1 MVLKYNKLFKPAK
14 IRNLRIKNRIAMA
27 PMGVFGLVTQ
37 DGCFNQRAINYYVER
52 AKGGVGLIITGL
64 TKIEN
69 EIEKYK
75 PGQVPTVSINPSHFI
90 STAVE
95 MTEKVHAFGTKIF
108 LQLGVGFGR
117 VAPPSKLIT
126 KPIAPSVIPNYWQPN
141 QMCREL
147 TTEEVDILV
156 KKTGDASEIAYKA
169 GFDGV
174 EIHAVHEGY
183 LLDQF
188 AISLFNKRNDKY
200 GGNLYGR
207 LTFPIEIVAEIKNRL
222 GREFPVQLRYSI
234 KSFIKDWRKGALP
247 GENFEEKGRDIEEGL
262 KAVKLLEEA
271 GYDSFNV
278 DVGSY
283 DAWYWSHP
291 PVYQDY
297 GVALP
302 YIKKLKKIV
311 KVPII
316 VAGKLGKPA
325 LAQQVLI
332 EGKADIVAL
341 GRPLLADPYWPK
353 KILGGKE
360 EEIKPC
366 LGCHDGCMGRGF
378 NGNPLSCA
386 VNPDCGREEEYKIFK
401 TNKAKNVLIVGG
413 GIAGMEAARVAALKG
428 HDVILYEKNK
438 ELGGHLIEA
447 SVPDFK
453 RDEVDLLRWYKNVLK
468 QYDVKI
474 NLNKNVSPDMVK
486 KINPDT
492 LIIATGST
500 PASLNVPGISRR
512 HVAQAVDILL
522 GKKNAGNL
530 IAVIGGGLVGCETAL
545 WLAKQGKKVTIVEMA
560 DDIMIM
566 GKPVP
571 YMNRMMLIDLLK
583 FYKVNILTSVS
594 FLKIEEDKL
603 ILINKSFAEIS
614 LFVDTVILAIGF
626 SPNQELYQALSDK
639 FSEIYQIGDANKPR
653 NIMSAIWEGNEVARN
668 I

>member
-1 MVLKYNKLFKPAK
+1 
-14 IRNLRIKNRIAMA
+14 
-27 PMGVFGLVTQ
+27 
-37 DGCFNQRAINYYVER
+37 
-52 AKGGVGLIITGL
+52 
-64 TKIEN
+64 
-69 EIEKYK
+69 
-75 PGQVPTVSINPSHFI
+75 
-90 STAVE
+90 
-95 MTEKVHAFGTKIF
+95 
-108 LQLGVGFGR
+108 
-117 VAPPSKLIT
+117 
-126 KPIAPSVIPNYWQPN
+126 
-141 QMCREL
+141 MCREL
-147 TTEEVDILV
+147 TTEEVGILV

-200 GGNLYGR
+200 GGDLYGR

-222 GREFPVQLRYSI
+222 DRGYPVQLRYSI

-262 KAVKLLEEA
+262 KAAKLLEEA

-291 PVYQDY
+291 PLYQGY
-297 GVALP
+297 GVVLP
-302 YIKKLKKIV
+302 YIKKLKKAV

-353 KILGGKE
+353 KILEGKE

-378 NGNPLSCA
+378 NGYPLSCA
-386 VNPDCGREEEYKIFK
+386 VNPDCGCEREHKIFK
-401 TNKAKNVLIVGG
+401 SNKAKNVLIVGG

-428 HDVILYEKNK
+428 HNVILYEKNK

-453 RDEVDLLRWYKNVLK
+453 KDEVNLVRWYKNILK
-468 QYDVKI
+468 KYNVKI
-474 NLNKNVSPDMVK
+474 NLNKNVSPDIVK

-500 PASLNVPGISRR
+500 PVTLNVPGINKR
-512 HVAQAVDILL
+512 HVAQATDVLL
-522 GKKNAGNL
+522 GKKNAENL

-545 WLAKQGKKVTIVEMA
+545 WLAKQGKKVTIIEMA
-560 DDIMIM
+560 NDIMIM

-571 YMNRMMLIDLLK
+571 HMNRMMLIDLLK
-583 FYKVNILTSVS
+583 FNKVNILTNTSL
-594 FLKIEEDKL
+594 LKIEEDKV
-603 ILINKSFAEIS
+603 ILINKFFIKIS
-614 LFVDTVILAIGF
+614 LLIDTVILAVGF
-626 SPNQELYQALSDK
+626 SPNQELYQVLSDK
-639 FSEIYQIGDANKPR
+639 FPEIYQIGDANKPR

>member
-1 MVLKYNKLFKPAK
+1 MVLKYNELFEPAK
-14 IRNLRIKNRIAMA
+14 IGNLRIKNRIAMA

-37 DGCFNQRAINYYVER
+37 DGCFNQRAIDYYVVR

-64 TKIEN
+64 AKIEN

-90 STAVE
+90 SSAIE
-95 MTEKVHAFGTKIF
+95 MTEKVHAFGSKIF
-108 LQLGVGFGR
+108 LQLGIGFGR
-117 VAPPSKLIT
+117 VAPLNKLIT

-147 TTEEVDILV
+147 TTEEVGILV
-156 KKTGDASEIAYKA
+156 KKTGDASEIAYRA

-222 GREFPVQLRYSI
+222 GRKYPVQLRYSI
-234 KSFIKDWRKGALP
+234 KSFIKGWRKGGLP
-247 GENFEEKGRDIEEGL
+247 AEKFEEKGRDIKEGL
-262 KAVKLLEEA
+262 KAAKLLEEA

-302 YIKKLKKIV
+302 YTKKLKKII

-325 LAQQVLI
+325 IAQQALI
-332 EGKADIVAL
+332 EEKADLVAL

-353 KILGGKE
+353 KVLEGKE

-386 VNPDCGREEEYKIFK
+386 VNPDCGREKEYKIFK
-401 TNKAKNVLIVGG
+401 TNKTKSVLIVGG
-413 GIAGMEAARVAALKG
+413 GISGMEAARVAALRG
-428 HDVILYEKNK
+428 NDVILYEKKK

-453 RDEVDLLRWYKNVLK
+453 RDEIDLLRWYKNVLK
-468 QYDVKI
+468 KHNVKI
-474 NLNKNVSPDMVK
+474 NLNENVSPDMVK
-486 KINPDT
+486 KINPNI
-492 LIIATGST
+492 LIVATGST
-500 PASLNVPGISRR
+500 PITLNVPGINKKC
-512 HVAQAVDILL
+512 VAQATDILL
-522 GKKNAGNL
+522 GKRNTGNL

-560 DDIMIM
+560 KDIMII

-583 FYKVNILTSVS
+583 FNKVNILTNTSL
-594 FLKIEEDKL
+594 LKIEEDKV
-603 ILINKSFAEIS
+603 ILINKNFTKIS
-614 LFVDTVILAIGF
+614 LPIDTLILAVGF
-626 SPNQELYQALSDK
+626 SPNQELYQALYGK

-653 NIMSAIWEGNEVARN
+653 NIMNAIWEGNEVARN